1 MGEGEHTIIG
11 RIARERLNQIASR
24 KLSTLGVP
32 VRLASDRETLE
43 GELGFTGRVIHPVT
57 GQPVARARFVVSGH
71 DRLTF
76 LEPPLAALGP
86 VDFYEHERL
95 VAFEV
100 AVAAALAALHSQLED
115 VAARLRAL
123 RLEVAID
130 AERLQLRAVVKAP
143 GHAFEILGGADGAR
157 VSRVAP
163 VGGRPQ
169 DVAPTFPALDLR
181 QFASGADLEDFLIAS
196 LPQMETRPA
205 AASAPAPE
213 ARVAAQLEAT
223 PAPRN
228 ALTLARLAQVF
239 GDDAMLPPNAMVELV
254 QEFQYAGTRYRFV
267 ASREMGTR
275 FKGRLI
281 GPNGDVWSDKF
292 ELSSFAGTRA
302 VVAKALGA
310 PPPPAADSGGS
321 AVEFRGADA
330 TTGELPQHLQP
341 HPGEVWVMNVVVEE
355 AGPDEVR
362 YVGTDIDGKPYGAAR
377 VLKRSDFEAVFS
389 QARGGWR
396 LLIQIDQVLE
406 GAVLYRQLD
415 QSRQPLGAPR
425 KMAAAILVV
434 NFVPE
439 AAAY

>member
-32 VRLASDRETLE
+32 VRLAADRETLE
-43 GELGFTGRVIHPVT
+43 GELGFSGRVVHPVS
-57 GQPVARARFVVSGH
+57 GQTIQRARFLVSGH
-71 DRLTF
+71 DRLSF
-76 LEPPLAALGP
+76 VDPPLAALGP
-86 VDFYEHERL
+86 IDFYQHERL
-95 VAFEV
+95 IAFES
-100 AVAAALAALHSQLED
+100 AVAAALTGLHRQLED

-123 RLEVAID
+123 QLEVTID
-130 AERLQLRAVVKAP
+130 TERLQLRTVVKAP
-143 GHAFEILGGADGAR
+143 GHAFEILGRADGAR

-169 DVAPTFPALDLR
+169 EVAADFPPLDLR
-181 QFASGADLEDFLIAS
+181 QFSRGAELEDFLVAS
-196 LPQMETRPA
+196 LDQMVVPSAVTPVP
-205 AASAPAPE
+205 APATQ
-213 ARVAAQLEAT
+213 AAAQLEAT

-228 ALTLARLAQVF
+228 ALTLARLAEVF
-239 GDDAMLPPNAMVELV
+239 GADAMLPPNAMVELV

-267 ASREMGTR
+267 AGREMGTR

-292 ELSSFAGTRA
+292 ELSGFPGTRA
-302 VVAKALGA
+302 VVALALGA
-310 PPPPAADSGGS
+310 SISEAGEPGAPVDFSAA
-321 AVEFRGADA
+321 AAIH
-330 TTGELPQHLQP
+330 GELPQHLQP
-341 HPGEVWVMNVVVEE
+341 HPGEIWVMNVVVE
-355 AGPDEVR
+355 ASGPDEIR

-396 LLIQIDQVLE
+396 LLIQIDQVQD
-406 GAVLYRQLD
+406 GSVIYRQLD
-415 QSRQPLGAPR
+415 QARQPIGASR
-425 KMAAAILVV
+425 KMASAILVA